1 MKNLL
6 LAAALTLTAFS
17 AQAADWTV
25 GTITISDPFARAS
38 AGKAKA
44 GGGFFTITNKGDADR
59 LIAAKADVSAKTELH
74 THIHE
79 GNVMKMR
86 EVEAIDVP
94 ANGEVMLKPG
104 GLHVM
109 FMQLKGPL
117 KKGESFPL
125 ELTFEKAGK
134 VTIEVPIAG
143 VGAKMSHHMDHG
155 DMKKDDPKHDH
166 HGHGHKDHKKMDHSK
181 N

>member
-1 MKNLL
+1 MKKFL

-17 AQAADWTV
+17 AQADEWSV
-25 GTITISDPFARAS
+25 GSITISDPFARAS
-38 AGKAKA
+38 AGRAKA
-44 GGGFFTITNKGDADR
+44 GGGFFTITNKGEADR
-59 LIAAKADVSAKTELH
+59 LIAASADVGAKTELH

-79 GNVMKMR
+79 GDVMKMR
-86 EVEAIDVP
+86 QVEAIDVP
-94 ANGEVMLKPG
+94 AGGEVALKPG

-109 FMQLKGPL
+109 FMQLKAPL

-125 ELTFEKAGK
+125 ELTFEKAGT

-143 VGAKMSHHMDHG
+143 VGAKKAHGMDHG
-155 DMKKDDPKHDH
+155 DMKKH
-166 HGHGHKDHKKMDHSK
+166 DHKKMDHSK

>member
-1 MKNLL
+1 MKKIF
-6 LAAALTLTAFS
+6 LAVALTFTS
-17 AQAADWTV
+17 AHVQAADWSVGAITV
-25 GTITISDPFARAS
+25 SNPFARAT

-44 GGGFFTITNKGDADR
+44 GGGYFMISNKGEADR
-59 LIAAKADVSAKTELH
+59 LIAAHADVSAATELH

-86 EVEAIDVP
+86 QVEAIDVP
-94 ANGEVMLKPG
+94 AHGEVALKPG
-104 GLHVM
+104 GFHVM

-125 ELTFEKAGK
+125 ELSFEKAGK
-134 VTIEVPIAG
+134 VTIDVPIAG
-143 VGAKMSHHMDHG
+143 VGAKMTSGMDHSKMEHG
-155 DMKKDDPKHDH
+155 DMKKHDH
-166 HGHGHKDHKKMDHSK
+166 GKMEKSK